1 MFRLLGRKAE
11 LYRYKI
17 TYLEDEIEMQEN
29 CISEEHK
36 NEVEQM
42 LKDKKL
48 SFETQEI
55 DQANNEWFNGLE
67 FKSYDEALEVF
78 TLGEQKYME
87 RKNRLLL
94 IDNLKLRADL
104 DFVSIMVGVDIA

>member
-17 TYLEDEIEMQEN
+17 TYLEDEIEIQEN

-36 NEVEQM
+36 NEIEQM

-78 TLGEQKYME
+78 NLGEQEYMK
-87 RKNRLLL
+87 RKERLLL
-94 IDNLKLRADL
+94 IDNLKLRADI
-104 DFVSIMVGVDIA
+104 DFIAIMSEVEL

>member
-1 MFRLLGRKAE
+1 
-11 LYRYKI
+11 
-17 TYLEDEIEMQEN
+17 
-29 CISEEHK
+29 
-36 NEVEQM
+36 M
-42 LKDKKL
+42 LKDKEL

-67 FKSYDEALEVF
+67 FESYDEALEVF

-87 RKNRLLL
+87 RKDRLLL

-104 DFVSIMVGVDIA
+104 DFVSIMTGVDIA